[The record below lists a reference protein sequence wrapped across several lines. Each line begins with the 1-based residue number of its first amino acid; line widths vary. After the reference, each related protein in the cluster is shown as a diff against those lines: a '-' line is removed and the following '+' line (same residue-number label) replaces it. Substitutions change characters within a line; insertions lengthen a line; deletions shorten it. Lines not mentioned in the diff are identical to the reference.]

1 MENRVALIGF
11 VVEKEAAV
19 EALNHLLHDY
29 KDYVIGRMGIPY
41 RERGVN
47 LISVVVDAPADAVSA
62 LTGKAGMLDGVTA
75 KAVYSKLPE
84 E

>member
-19 EALNHLLHDY
+19 DALNTLLHEY

-41 RERGVN
+41 RERGIN